1 MKQMQGDGQ
10 LNYDKILTKNVIDIA
25 QVEDAEACIIALRK
39 INKKSEEV
47 DFLIKALKN
56 LDLFKG
62 DADKNKADLSQ
73 VFDNP
78 SSVTQL
84 FKGLKH

>member
-1 MKQMQGDGQ
+1 MRIIQ
-10 LNYDKILTKNVIDIA
+10 DKELSYQVILKKNVIDIKEE
-25 QVEDAEACIIALRK
+25 EDAEACIIALRK